1 MKQVNSNP
9 TVNGNITL
17 TTYNFSSTGADGVVT
32 VTSPVDVSAIKRG
45 QSVFLDITNGD
56 AGGFEED
63 VEYFAIPVDAT
74 HIALAATYTDAMNG
88 IAIETTGDAGASG
101 TVYPTY
107 RVGGVLYVGSG
118 GTLYLRGLQGESFSP
133 HVNIPDGTVL
143 PFMIKDVLSQNSTAS
158 NLVVWSN

>member
-9 TVNGNITL
+9 TANESITL
-17 TTYNFSSTGADGVVT
+17 STYAFTATGEEGVVT
-32 VTSPVDVSAIKRG
+32 MANAEQLERG
-45 QSVFLDITNGD
+45 QSVFLDITGGD
-56 AGGFEED
+56 AEGFEED
-63 VEYFAIPVDAT
+63 VEYFVIPVDTT

-88 IAIETTGDAGASG
+88 IAIETTGDAGAG

-107 RVGGVLYVGSG
+107 RVGGVLYVGTG

-143 PFMIKDVLSQNSTAS
+143 PFMIKDVLSQGSTAS
-158 NLVVWSN
+158 DLVVWSN

>member
-9 TVNGNITL
+9 TVNGDITL
-17 TTYNFSSTGADGVVT
+17 TTYVFSSTGENGVVT
-32 VTSPVDVSAIKRG
+32 VTAPVDVSAIKRG

-56 AGGFEED
+56 AGGFKKD
-63 VEYFAIPVDAT
+63 VEYFAIPINAT
-74 HIALAATYTDAMNG
+74 SIALAATYTDAMNG
-88 IAIETTGDAGASG
+88 IEIETDGDAGAG
-101 TVYPTY
+101 VIYPVY
-107 RVGGVLYVGSG
+107 RVGGVLYVGTG

-158 NLVVWSN
+158 DLVVWSN

>member
-9 TVNGNITL
+9 TANESITL
-17 TTYNFSSTGADGVVT
+17 STYAFTATGEEGVVT
-32 VTSPVDVSAIKRG
+32 MANAEQLERG
-45 QSVFLDITNGD
+45 QSVFLDITGGD
-56 AGGFEED
+56 AMGFEKD
-63 VEYFAIPVDAT
+63 VEYFVIPVDAT

-88 IAIETTGDAGASG
+88 IAIETTGDAGAG

-107 RVGGVLYVGSG
+107 RVGGVLYVGTG

-143 PFMIKDVLSQNSTAS
+143 PFMIKDVLSQGSTAS
-158 NLVVWSN
+158 DLVVWSN

>member
-9 TVNGNITL
+9 TANEDITL
-17 TTYNFSSTGADGVVT
+17 STYTFTATDEGGVVT
-32 VTSPVDVSAIKRG
+32 MANAEQLERG
-45 QSVFLDITNGD
+45 QSVFLDITDGD
-56 AGGFEED
+56 DEGFKED
-63 VEYFAIPVDAT
+63 VEYFVIPVDAT

-88 IAIETTGDAGASG
+88 IAIETTGDAGAG

-107 RVGGVLYVGSG
+107 RVGGVLYVGTG
-118 GTLYLRGLQGESFSP
+118 GTLYLRGLQGKSFSP

-158 NLVVWSN
+158 DLVVWSN

>member
-17 TTYNFSSTGADGVVT
+17 TTYAFTATNAGGVVT
-32 VTSPVDVSAIKRG
+32 MANAEQLERG
-45 QSVFLDITNGD
+45 QSVFLDITGGD
-56 AGGFEED
+56 DEGFEED
-63 VEYFAIPVDAT
+63 VEYFVIPVDAT

-88 IAIETTGDAGASG
+88 IVIETTGDAGAG

-107 RVGGVLYVGSG
+107 RVGGVLYVGTG
-118 GTLYLRGLQGESFSP
+118 GTLYLRGLQGKSFSP

-143 PFMIKDVLSQNSTAS
+143 PFMIKDVLSQGSTALD
-158 NLVVWSN
+158 LVVWSN